1 MYTEQCQ
8 KNNNNNISIAPD
20 TSTVSNEVRYYYF
33 SKYWIMKKHRDE
45 QIWWAVG
52 DKAWEICEIFG
63 ENLVKGLFVA
73 LYLLKGAELAGEN
86 WY

>member
-8 KNNNNNISIAPD
+8 KNNNDNISIAPD

-45 QIWWAVG
+45 QIW
-52 DKAWEICEIFG
+52 
-63 ENLVKGLFVA
+63 
-73 LYLLKGAELAGEN
+73 
-86 WY
+86 